1 LKEILNL
8 AELLIKSASLLLLNL
23 MSEKKKL
30 MTASGR
36 EVKRTGMNDSK
47 KSALAKL
54 REARAGNI
62 KRTD

>member
-30 MTASGR
+30 TTASGR